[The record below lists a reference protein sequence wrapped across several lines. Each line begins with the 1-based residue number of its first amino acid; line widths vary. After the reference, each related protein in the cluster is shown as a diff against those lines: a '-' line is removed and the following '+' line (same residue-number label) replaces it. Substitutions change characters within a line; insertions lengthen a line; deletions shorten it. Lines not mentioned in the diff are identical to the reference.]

1 MINYEQIKVQNIK
14 KKQISIQDESFLIFI
29 LSGKTN

>member
-29 LSGKTN
+29 LSNKTN